1 MEPHTNF
8 QRFSERLVHR
18 PTVGTYLIKEIN
30 FNFNVNYCA
39 ILSVCFVCMHTQA
52 ADAAE
57 NTGSEA
63 IQSLQAEKKQ
73 LTQKYQSLKQKLDQS
88 NKGYQGLEEKSK
100 TMEQDNKELL
110 IQLNAERA
118 KVREVKQRSRH
129 VDDLENLLQ
138 EKQREIVQLAQERD
152 SARTKIVEIQKQ
164 GSSSTSAEN
173 DAKAVQDYQNMKLQ
187 HDSVAIQLKQKEREL
202 QAKEVDAADLREQ
215 VNNLEKQLH
224 SITERNIQKQHSYGT
239 AHSKQS
245 EVLQGQPL
253 ITVPPEKMTVMLAQK
268 EQTISSLQEQVK
280 QLQEQLSSLQSSSN
294 PEVGSPT
301 MEHVSGEV
309 SYCCIRDVCTFVK
322 SKLSIIHVTCVCMYI
337 N

>member
-1 MEPHTNF
+1 
-8 QRFSERLVHR
+8 
-18 PTVGTYLIKEIN
+18 
-30 FNFNVNYCA
+30 
-39 ILSVCFVCMHTQA
+39 MHTQA

-63 IQSLQAEKKQ
+63 IQAEKKQ
-73 LTQKYQSLKQKLDQS
+73 LTQKYQLLKQKLDQS
-88 NKGYQGLEEKSK
+88 NKGYQELEEKSK

-118 KVREVKQRSRH
+118 KVREVKQGSGH
-129 VDDLENLLQ
+129 VDNLENLLQ

-164 GSSSTSAEN
+164 GNSSTSAEN
-173 DAKAVQDYQNMKLQ
+173 DAKALQDYQNMKLQ